1 MPNRPSLKKLK
12 KESSQPKNDRFTT
25 AEVVKILN
33 FSGSR
38 IRSFVRAGFITPARG
53 NKKSLEFTF
62 QDVLFL
68 KTAKGLLDSRVPS
81 KRVARML
88 WALKQQLPDGQHL
101 SSLKIYCDGRR
112 VVAWDGKSRWQ
123 PDSGQFL
130 FNFDARA
137 IVQKLKLPPAPPSEN
152 QRTAEH
158 WFNLAV
164 ELEATSIKKAQ
175 RAYHLAL
182 ALDPKMADAHLNLGK
197 LYHDGADLK
206 KAESHYRAAA
216 ENALHDAAPHFNL
229 GVLLEDVK
237 RPQDAI
243 CAYREAIRLDP
254 LFADAHYNL
263 GLLCESLGK
272 KAEAIKHFHNARK
285 IR

>member
-1 MPNRPSLKKLK
+1 VPNPPSLKKTR
-12 KESSQPKNDRFTT
+12 KESSQPKNERFTT
-25 AEVVKILN
+25 AEVAKILN
-33 FSGSR
+33 FPGSR

-53 NKKSLEFTF
+53 NKKSLQFTF
-62 QDVLFL
+62 QDVIFL
-68 KTAKGLLDSRVPS
+68 KTAKGLLESRVPS

-88 WALKQQLPDGQHL
+88 SALKRQLPDGQHL
-101 SSLKIYCDGRR
+101 SSLKIYSDGRR
-112 VVAWDGKSRWQ
+112 AIAWDGKSRWQ

-137 IVQKLKLPPAPPSEN
+137 IVQKLKLPLAPPSEN

-164 ELEATSIKKAQ
+164 ELEATSIKEAQ

-182 ALDPKMADAHLNLGK
+182 ALDAKMADAHLNLGK
-197 LYHDGADLK
+197 LYHDGNELK

-216 ENALHDAAPHFNL
+216 ENAPHNAAPHFNL
-229 GVLLEDVK
+229 GVLLEDLK

-243 CAYREAIRLDP
+243 SAYREAIRLDP

-272 KAEAIKHFHNARK
+272 KSEAIKHFHNAQK